1 MISLNRRL
9 SEKPTLTHLGIVT
22 NGQFPLRLGG
32 NVGQRLRIESST
44 NLVNWTSLTNVT
56 MPGAFGEVTVAATNA
71 PLRFYRAA
79 LAP

>member
-1 MISLNRRL
+1 
-9 SEKPTLTHLGIVT
+9 VT

-32 NVGQRLRIESST
+32 NVGQRLRIESSPD
-44 NLVNWTSLTNVT
+44 LANWTLHTNVT
-56 MPGAFGEVTVAATNA
+56 MPGALGNFTVTATNA